1 MKTVPKFL
9 SPACL
14 SDTASDKDRR
24 FGFARGVLFGPDA
37 VIAVAS
43 GCPALLAWDL
53 RCCQL
58 TRSQMEQVMRMRPRV
73 AMMSSGRP
81 ALLASERSFVLFEG
95 DEVPPSRMTPRMRL
109 EARVSAPAHPCS
121 VYGVEMHICCTSAST
136 LARVEA
142 DAARAHARYFGQ
154 QQFGC

>member
-1 MKTVPKFL
+1 M
-9 SPACL
+9 
-14 SDTASDKDRR
+14 
-24 FGFARGVLFGPDA
+24 LFGPNA
-37 VIAVAS
+37 VLAIAS

-58 TRSQMEQVMRMRPRV
+58 TRAQMEQVMQMRPHV

-109 EARVSAPAHPCS
+109 EARVSTPAHPCFM
-121 VYGVEMHICCTSAST
+121 YGM
-136 LARVEA
+136 
-142 DAARAHARYFGQ
+142 
-154 QQFGC
+154 